1 MKQRSYTRPA
11 GLKLMPLLLILVAAF
26 VLGLGGRAAWAQTT
40 PPANAVIGNQ
50 ATASY
55 TDGSNVTRT
64 ATSNTVQTTVQQI
77 AALDLT
83 ADNSKLAAPGSPIYF
98 PHTVINNGNG
108 TDTISLTATDN
119 GGDNFNIVPVIY
131 ADADGNGVPD
141 NNTPI
146 TTTGPLAPGAS
157 FKFVVG
163 GVIPPTSLSGQSA
176 SILVTATSGFDSAV
190 TDTNTDTVTVS
201 TNAIINVVKS
211 IDVGQGASPSGP
223 RTFTLQY
230 TNTGNATAT
239 GVTLT
244 DVIPA
249 GMTYVAASGRWS
261 VSGVTPLTDPA
272 GGDPAGITYSSI
284 GGTVTA
290 TIASVAPGV
299 TGRVTFQVNVDSG
312 VAPGTIANTASLSYD
327 DDGNAGTPNR
337 TGTSN
342 TVIFTVVQNAGV
354 TFTGATVASVP
365 QGGVV
370 SFSNVLTN
378 TGNGTDTF
386 DITLNTGASTFPAG
400 SSYKLYQSDGETPL
414 LDSTN
419 NGIPDTGPVAP
430 GGTYTVV
437 LKVTLPGA
445 ATGGPFSIDKLAT
458 SRNNP
463 AVSDPATD
471 TLTAVTPAS
480 VDITNAAGAGAGAG
494 PEAAPV
500 TTVTGNPGATVTIP
514 VNVTNTGPTPDNF
527 NLQVSGTAGFTPAT
541 ALPTGFTVTFRD
553 STGAVVT
560 NTGTLAPG
568 AVANLTA
575 FIFIPANASPADVDL
590 FFRAISPTTGAAD
603 IIHDAVTVNP
613 VNGISIEPNNTGQ
626 VFQGSAITYQHT
638 ITNTGNNPL
647 NNVAVTS
654 TNSAPGFTSVI
665 YVDTNNNGIL
675 DPAEAATPLTTIP
688 TLAAGA
694 SLPIFVRVF
703 APAGASQGTVN
714 VTTVTGTDGTSTD
727 TATDTTTVVSGDLK
741 VDKFQSVDPDGAG
754 PLPAGAFTQTNQS
767 TQPGG
772 IVRYRIVVTNTGG
785 APVTNVII
793 NDATPTFT
801 VYNAG
806 DATSTA
812 TGVAGFVANGGAFVT
827 ATGVN
832 GSTPAAGS
840 AGSLRFNVG
849 SLQPG
854 ESAVITFGVRING

>member
-1 MKQRSYTRPA
+1 MKRSYKRPA
-11 GLKLMPLLLILVAAF
+11 GLKFMPLLLILVAAF
-26 VLGLGGRAAWAQTT
+26 VLGLGGRTAWAQTT

-64 ATSNTVQTTVQQI
+64 ATSNTVQTVVQQI
-77 AALDLT
+77 GALDLT
-83 ADNSKLAAPGSPIYF
+83 ADNTKLAAPASPIYF

-119 GGDNFNIVPVIY
+119 GGDNFNIAPVIY

-163 GVIPPTSLSGQSA
+163 GVIPPTATSGQSA
-176 SILVTATSGFDSAV
+176 NITVTATSVFDSTVA
-190 TDTNTDTVTVS
+190 DTNTDTVTVS

-223 RTFTLQY
+223 RTYSLQY

-249 GMTYVAASGRWS
+249 GMTYVAGSGRWS
-261 VSGVTPLTDPA
+261 ISGTTPLTDPA
-272 GGDPAGITYSSI
+272 GGDPAGINYSSI

-299 TGRVTFQVNVDSG
+299 TGRVTFQVNVNAG
-312 VAPGTIANTASLSYD
+312 VAPGTIANTAALSYD

-342 TVIFTVVQNAGV
+342 TVIFTVTQNAGV
-354 TFTGATVASVP
+354 TFNGDTVASVP

-370 SFSNVLTN
+370 SFSNALTN

-386 DITLNTGASTFPAG
+386 DITLNTAGSTFPAG
-400 SSYKLYQSDGETPL
+400 SSYKLYQSDGQTPL
-414 LDSTN
+414 LDSTS

-445 ATGGPFSIDKLAT
+445 ATGGPFSIDKIAT

-471 TLTAVTPAS
+471 TLTAITPSS
-480 VDITNAAGAGAGAG
+480 VDVTNAAGAGAGAG

-500 TTVTGNPGATVTIP
+500 TTVTGNPGATVAIP

-527 NLQVSGTAGFTPAT
+527 NLQVSGTAAFAPAT
-541 ALPTGFTVTFRD
+541 ALPAGFTVTFRD
-553 STGAVVT
+553 GTGAVVT

-575 FIFIPANASPADVDL
+575 FVFIPANASPADVDL

-603 IIHDAVTVNP
+603 IIHDSVTVNP

-638 ITNTGNNPL
+638 ITNTGNSPL
-647 NNVAVTS
+647 NNVAVSS

-665 YVDTNNNGIL
+665 YVDTNNNGVL

-694 SLPIFVRVF
+694 TLPIFVRVF
-703 APAGASQGTVN
+703 SPAGSSQGTVN
-714 VTTVTGTDGTSTD
+714 VTTITGTSGVSTD

-754 PLPAGAFTQTNQS
+754 PLPAGAFTQTNQ
-767 TQPGG
+767 TTRPGG

-785 APVTNVII
+785 APVTNVVI

-806 DATSTA
+806 DGTVTA

-832 GSTPAAGS
+832 GATPTAGS

-854 ESAVITFGVRING
+854 QSAIITFGVRING